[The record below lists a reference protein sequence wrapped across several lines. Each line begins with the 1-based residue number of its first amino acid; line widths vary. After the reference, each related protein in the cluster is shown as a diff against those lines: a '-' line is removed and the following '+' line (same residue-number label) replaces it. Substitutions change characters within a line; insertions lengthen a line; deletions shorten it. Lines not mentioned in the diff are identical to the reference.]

1 MIRKCSDK
9 DYHVLMRYLQQEPV
23 YHTFIIA
30 DITRYGF
37 DKDYQT
43 VYMQEAKEGC
53 CGIFLRYYNNFIVA
67 GDAGAIDY
75 REAGSLVTGG
85 ITTVMGRAELVSR
98 ICSGLDRDYEY
109 GQKVLYTYE
118 GKAGT
123 ANPIEEPT
131 EESIEESPT
140 EELPTEEPPAV
151 RPAGL
156 GDVDRIYDFL
166 MGIPQLRPLYTQKA
180 MIENRIRS
188 GEGIHVIMEKDGKI
202 IAHGNSAASADL
214 TVMLG
219 GIGVSPEYRRKGYA
233 SRIME
238 GLCREIQKGKRTPC
252 IFAGDE
258 ASKAL
263 CEKAG
268 FVEYGSWG
276 TAQF

>member
-9 DYHVLMRYLQQEPV
+9 DYHVLMHYLEHEPV

-30 DITRYGF
+30 DIARYGF

-43 VYMQEAKEGC
+43 VYMQEAEEGC

-67 GDAGAIDY
+67 GDTGAIDFQ
-75 REAGSLVTGG
+75 EAGSLVTDE
-85 ITTVMGRAELVSR
+85 ITTVMGRAELVSH

-109 GQKVLYTYE
+109 EQKALYTYE
-118 GKAGT
+118 GRERRAAPQG
-123 ANPIEEPT
+123 
-131 EESIEESPT
+131 
-140 EELPTEEPPAV
+140 EPPAI
-151 RPAGL
+151 RQAGL
-156 GDVDRIYDFL
+156 GDVDRIHGFL

-188 GEGIHVIMEKDGKI
+188 GEGIHVIMEKDSEI
-202 IAHGNSAASADL
+202 IAHGNSAACADL

-219 GIGVSPEYRRKGYA
+219 GIGVSPQYRRKGYA

-238 GLCREIQKGKRTPC
+238 RLCREIQKGNRIPC

-258 ASKAL
+258 VSRAL
-263 CEKAG
+263 CEKTG
-268 FVEYGSWG
+268 FVKYGSWG
-276 TAQF
+276 TARL